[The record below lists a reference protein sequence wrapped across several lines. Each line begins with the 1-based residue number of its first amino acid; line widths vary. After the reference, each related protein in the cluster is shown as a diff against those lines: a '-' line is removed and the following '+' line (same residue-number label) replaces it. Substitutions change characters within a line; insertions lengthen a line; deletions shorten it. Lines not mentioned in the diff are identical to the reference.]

1 MSRSTVAHIMS
12 RNVESLKIGESI
24 ALARDIMGLGRIRHL
39 PVVDGE
45 GYLVG
50 LVTHRLLLSA
60 WLGHGRPASE
70 KPHEIDEEVPVE
82 MMMDKRI
89 KTVTP
94 STPAELAARIMEEN
108 KYGCLPV
115 VESEDDQK
123 LVGIL
128 TEADFVRFARRYFE
142 SEAR

>member
-1 MSRSTVAHIMS
+1 MVTTKVSQIMS
-12 RNVESLKIGESI
+12 RNVESLKIGESV

-70 KPHEIDEEVPVE
+70 KPRSIDDEVPVE
-82 MMMDKRI
+82 MLMDKNIR
-89 KTVTP
+89 TVTP
-94 STPAELAARIMEEN
+94 STPAEIAARLMEEH

-115 VESEDDQK
+115 VQSEDDAK

-142 SEAR
+142 DQAG